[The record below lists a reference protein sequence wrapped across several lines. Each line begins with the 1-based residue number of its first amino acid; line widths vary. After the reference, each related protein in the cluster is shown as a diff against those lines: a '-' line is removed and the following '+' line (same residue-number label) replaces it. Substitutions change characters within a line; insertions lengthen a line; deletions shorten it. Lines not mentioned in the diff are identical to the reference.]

1 MPRYFVESSK
11 ISGNRCVI
19 ERDDYHHLVKVRRIK
34 TGDYIDVCSDNGKI
48 HRAEIKEINSDSIIA
63 EFIVSSNTNSDPINL
78 ILCIGLLKGKSFD
91 NVIRKAVEIG
101 VCRIIPM
108 VTGRTVPDVSK
119 KEKAR
124 IERWEKIILEASK
137 QSMRNR
143 IPSIDGIKQF
153 DKVASETSAS
163 VKIIA
168 SINEKAMTMRE
179 YVSKSKM
186 ERDVAIMI
194 GPEGGFSTDEISYA
208 IENGWTDLNFGYTCL
223 KAETA
228 AVVLP
233 AILVYE
239 WSILNE
245 ADS

>member
-11 ISGNRCVI
+11 VSGSRCVI
-19 ERDDYHHLVKVRRIK
+19 EGDDYHHLVKVRRVR
-34 TGDYIDVCSDNGKI
+34 TGDCIDFCSDNGKT

-63 EFIVSSNTNSDPINL
+63 EIITSSDTNSDPINL
-78 ILCIGLLKGKSFD
+78 ILCVGLLKGKSFD
-91 NVIRKAVEIG
+91 TVIRKAVEIG
-101 VCRIIPM
+101 VCKIIPM
-108 VTGRTVPDVSK
+108 VTGRTIPDVSK
-119 KEKAR
+119 KEKAKL
-124 IERWEKIILEASK
+124 ERWEKIILEASK

-143 IPSIDGIKQF
+143 IPEIDGISQF
-153 DKVASETSAS
+153 NKVVSETSAP

-168 SINEKAMTMRE
+168 STNEKAMTMRE
-179 YVSKSKM
+179 YISKSKM
-186 ERDVAIMI
+186 KRDVAIMI

-208 IENGWTDLNFGYTCL
+208 IENGWADLNFGYTCL

-233 AILVYE
+233 AILIYE
-239 WSILNE
+239 WNIPNE